1 MDILCTKPT
10 PYANP
15 SIMVLYIS
23 YNKFLTHIYMKTVWV
38 CVRVLNNFNRGYRIT
53 GRGELGSTR

>member
-38 CVRVLNNFNRGYRIT
+38 CVCVC
-53 GRGELGSTR
+53 